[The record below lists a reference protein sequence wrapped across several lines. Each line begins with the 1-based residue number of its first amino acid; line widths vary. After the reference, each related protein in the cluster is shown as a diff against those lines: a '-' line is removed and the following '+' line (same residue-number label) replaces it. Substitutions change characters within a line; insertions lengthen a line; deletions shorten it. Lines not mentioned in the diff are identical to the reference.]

1 MQVSNERTGDEGL
14 WLGRGG
20 AGVSQCQDFL
30 VLYQEVQ
37 ADVSQAEGKMWVQ
50 GAPRKD
56 RHCE

>member
-1 MQVSNERTGDEGL
+1 MQVSSKRTGDEGL
-14 WLGRGG
+14 WLGGR
-20 AGVSQCQDFL
+20 AGVSQCRDFL
-30 VLYQEVQ
+30 ALYQKVQ

>member
-14 WLGRGG
+14 WMAEWGGRGE
-20 AGVSQCQDFL
+20 QCRDFL
-30 VLYQEVQ
+30 ALYQEVQ

-56 RHCE
+56 RHTE

>member
-1 MQVSNERTGDEGL
+1 M
-14 WLGRGG
+14 
-20 AGVSQCQDFL
+20 AGVGSRSLSVPDFL
-30 VLYQEVQ
+30 ALYQKVQ